1 MSSKKEYADFP
12 LDPHKKKMLA
22 VNIKTLFRILTFTT
36 LVFLIASLDMIFA
49 VRAAKTK
56 LLSAWM
62 QEKNLMAASEELR
75 QSSEDLTR
83 LCRVFAANE
92 ARKYEDEYLAI
103 LNWRNGKTA
112 RPAKAANSLYA
123 GKTISQYDVFKEL
136 GCTKDELALLT
147 AATKLSDVLA
157 LREAQAMETIKQ
169 KKYVSGP
176 AAIFDGERYDDFA
189 VRILHDEEYHNQV
202 TKIMQLIDEF
212 CMLLA
217 DRTHAVISATN
228 RMADTYLFLTVVFI
242 GFTALSMIFFIWF
255 LTTAVIH
262 PILKS
267 SDVFSYLGT
276 GDLRKELE
284 VKSNNEIGRM
294 SGSFNTMLSNIKKL
308 IFSIQKNANNLLN
321 LGEEL
326 ASNMTETAAAVHQ
339 ISANIEGVKHQTM
352 TQAASVTET
361 AATIEEI
368 VRIIRQL
375 NKSIENQSAS
385 VAESSS
391 SIEQMV
397 MNIQEITKFIG
408 HANETIEG
416 LNTATAEGK
425 ESVSVANTISQ
436 KITEE
441 SGSLLDASSVIQHIA
456 SQTNLLAMNAAIEAA
471 HAGDSGKGFA
481 VVADEIRKLAEESN
495 SQGKAITAT
504 LKTLSSE
511 IETLANSAKNS
522 EEKFNT
528 IFELSERVQEISNNL
543 ISKMQEQ
550 EIGSREVLKAI
561 QDINGVTVEVKNGST
576 EMLLGGE
583 SVAQEMQKLD
593 SLTRIISDSMNE
605 MASGAVQIDKA
616 VREVNE
622 ITQKNK
628 QSIADLTTE
637 VEKFKV

>member
-1 MSSKKEYADFP
+1 
-12 LDPHKKKMLA
+12 
-22 VNIKTLFRILTFTT
+22 
-36 LVFLIASLDMIFA
+36 
-49 VRAAKTK
+49 
-56 LLSAWM
+56 
-62 QEKNLMAASEELR
+62 
-75 QSSEDLTR
+75 
-83 LCRVFAANE
+83 
-92 ARKYEDEYLAI
+92 
-103 LNWRNGKTA
+103 
-112 RPAKAANSLYA
+112 
-123 GKTISQYDVFKEL
+123 
-136 GCTKDELALLT
+136 
-147 AATKLSDVLA
+147 
-157 LREAQAMETIKQ
+157 
-169 KKYVSGP
+169 
-176 AAIFDGERYDDFA
+176 
-189 VRILHDEEYHNQV
+189 
-202 TKIMQLIDEF
+202 
-212 CMLLA
+212 
-217 DRTHAVISATN
+217 
-228 RMADTYLFLTVVFI
+228 
-242 GFTALSMIFFIWF
+242 MIFFIWF